1 MLALGN
7 FPIATLGDLHRQV
20 DQAFANVMRGV
31 GFDEMT
37 SALPA
42 LVMWSDG
49 EKLYAEA
56 ELPGLTIGDIEVS
69 VVGNELSIR
78 GQRKPITG
86 DNLTFHRRE
95 RVTGEFVRIVTL
107 PTPVDSEGVEA
118 TLRDGVLRIVMPK
131 AAAARARKIAVKAG

>member
-20 DQAFANVMRGV
+20 DQAFANVLRGA
-31 GFDEMT
+31 GLDEMT
-37 SALPA
+37 APFPA
-42 LVMWSDG
+42 LVLWSDTD
-49 EKLYAEA
+49 KLYAEA

-78 GQRKPITG
+78 GTRKAMRG

-95 RVTGEFVRIVTL
+95 RITGEFVRIVTL
-107 PTPVDSEGVEA
+107 PVAVDADGVEA

-131 AAAARARKIAVKAG
+131 SAAARARKIEVKAG